1 VALCR
6 RVPCYGRG
14 FLFLD
19 ANIDAKE
26 SEKMSMCATKKRVSN
41 VRFITVTA
49 VLGAA
54 ATVLMMLSF
63 SVPFMPAFIKLDFSE
78 LPALIATFS
87 MGPWSGVLVCLIKNL
102 INLPMTTTGGVGEL
116 SNFLLGVCLVLPSGL
131 VYRFRHTRGAA
142 LFASVLGSV
151 MMGLVSL
158 PINYFVTYPIYSK
171 FMPIETIVGMYQA
184 IWPSVDGLLMCLLLF
199 NVPFT
204 CFKGL
209 LDTLITF
216 LIYKPLSPLLRGKR

>member
-1 VALCR
+1 
-6 RVPCYGRG
+6 
-14 FLFLD
+14 
-19 ANIDAKE
+19 
-26 SEKMSMCATKKRVSN
+26 
-41 VRFITVTA
+41 
-49 VLGAA
+49 
-54 ATVLMMLSF
+54 MMLSF
-63 SVPFMPAFIKLDFSE
+63 SVPIVPSFIKLDFSE

-116 SNFLLGVCLVLPSGL
+116 SNFLLGVCLVLPAGL

-142 LFASVLGSV
+142 LIASIIGSV
-151 MMGLVSL
+151 MMGLISL
-158 PINYFVTYPIYSK
+158 PINYYLTYPIYGK
-171 FMPIETIVGMYQA
+171 ILPMDTIIGMYQA
-184 IWPSVDGLLMCLLLF
+184 IIPGMDGLLMCLLVF

-216 LIYKPLSPLLRGKR
+216 LIYKPLSPLLHGKR